1 MLKKALGLIETE
13 GLIAAIE
20 AADAAVKS
28 ADVSLIGYEL
38 TQGGGLVTVKVTGEV
53 SAVQAAISSAS
64 YAAARVGSV
73 YSTRVIPR
81 PAPGLEMMVFTAG
94 TVEAGEETEASAGH
108 AGPASCGQQ
117 QKTIEATR
125 QENKEAEQLTSNA
138 QAQLTTADETGAEEI
153 PEPTVKTEK
162 PKASAGKN
170 AAARGRKKTHSG

>member
-94 TVEAGEETEASAGH
+94 TVGAEEETEASV
-108 AGPASCGQQ
+108 GPASCGQQ
-117 QKTIEATR
+117 PKTIEATR
-125 QENKEAEQLTSNA
+125 QENKEAEQPAYN
-138 QAQLTTADETGAEEI
+138 AQLTTADETGAEEI

-162 PKASAGKN
+162 PKASSGKN